1 MDIMKAKFSAYTPQ
15 AIDEQDYLRA
25 SVLVPLLEVRGRT
38 HVLFEVRSETLN
50 RQPGE
55 ISFPG
60 GKCEEGETP
69 EMTACRETSEE
80 LGVAEKTIEIL
91 GPLDYLVSPI
101 GVRLHAYV
109 GRLHDEH
116 FRPNSAEVGELFTVP
131 LEYLLNMEPHKA
143 MMQVATKPKEN
154 FPYDLLPNYDD
165 SWRMRKTYPV
175 YFYPY
180 QSFQIWG
187 LTARV
192 LKNFLDIYKEIM

>member
-1 MDIMKAKFSAYTPQ
+1 MDIVKSKFSSYIPK
-15 AIDEQDYLRA
+15 AIDEQDYLKA
-25 SVLVPLLEVRGRT
+25 AVLVPLMKVRGRT

-60 GKCEEGETP
+60 GKCEGEETP
-69 EMTACRETSEE
+69 EMTARRETSEE
-80 LGVAEKTIEIL
+80 LGLALKDIEIL

-101 GVRLHAYV
+101 GVRLYAFA
-109 GRLHDEH
+109 GRLHEDR
-116 FRPNSAEVGELFTVP
+116 FRPNPAEVGELFTVP
-131 LEYLLNMEPHKA
+131 LEHLLNMKPHKA

-180 QSFQIWG
+180 NGFQIWG

-192 LKNFLDIYKEIM
+192 LKNFLDIYREIM